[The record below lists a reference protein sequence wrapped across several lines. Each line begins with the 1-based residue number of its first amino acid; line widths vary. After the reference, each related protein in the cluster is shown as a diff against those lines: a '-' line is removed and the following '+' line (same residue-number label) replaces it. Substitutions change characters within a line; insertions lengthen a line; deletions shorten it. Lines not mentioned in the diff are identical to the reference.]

1 MITLSP
7 GNPMRVVLMTVL
19 IFEVIVYRSRRSGHD
34 LHLRRAWLLLPAAS
48 AVARRCWPWWQPG
61 CFGVRLATFS
71 AG

>member
-19 IFEVIVYRSRRSGHD
+19 IFEVIVYGLAVPVMIFISDVPG
-34 LHLRRAWLLLPAAS
+34 AA
-48 AVARRCWPWWQPG
+48 AGGFGGGQRCWPWWQPG
-61 CFGVRLATFS
+61 CCGVRLAMFS